1 MLVMMKLKKTR
12 LQRAWQLFVLIT
24 CIGGLVTMLEYG
36 SDLTVRNYQM
46 LSEQTQLLSRMVVR
60 QAAETAEKDVLENN
74 QDKLQVLVQQISQ
87 EALILD
93 ASIYNLEGITLAKT
107 EDAMPLEQ
115 VTGLATPLSVASFGR
130 QQIVEPILSDKHVIG
145 FIRITLEH
153 GKLVEN
159 ANSQLEDMTNIVRGL
174 VLAALFI
181 GFLLAYTFGRRKD
194 IWHFPFLLTAN
205 AKD

>member
-1 MLVMMKLKKTR
+1 
-12 LQRAWQLFVLIT
+12 
-24 CIGGLVTMLEYG
+24 MLEYG
-36 SDLTVRNYQM
+36 SDLNLRNYQM
-46 LSEQTQLLSRMVVR
+46 LSEQTQSLSRMVVR
-60 QAAETAEKDVLENN
+60 QAAETAEKDVLEDN

-87 EALILD
+87 ESLILD
-93 ASIYNLEGITLAKT
+93 ASIYDLEGITLAKT

-115 VTGLATPLSVASFGR
+115 VTGLSTPLSIASFGR

-159 ANSQLEDMTNIVRGL
+159 ATSQIEDMTNIVRGL
-174 VLAALFI
+174 VLAAVFI